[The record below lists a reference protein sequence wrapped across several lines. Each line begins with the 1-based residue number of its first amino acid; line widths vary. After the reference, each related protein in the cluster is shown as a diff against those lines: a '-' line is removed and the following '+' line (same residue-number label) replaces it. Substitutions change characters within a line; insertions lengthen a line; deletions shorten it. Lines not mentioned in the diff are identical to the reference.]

1 MFFNFG
7 KTKEQAQQE
16 LDGLKKSYE
25 ILNERY
31 KKKTITLDQ
40 FRIQCETLNKKI
52 EKLEKII
59 SRKR

>member
-7 KTKEQAQQE
+7 KTKEQAEKE
-16 LDGLKKSYE
+16 LEGLKKAYE

-31 KKKTITLDQ
+31 NKKTITLDQ
-40 FRIQCETLNKKI
+40 FRIQCESLTKKI

-59 SRKR
+59 ARKS